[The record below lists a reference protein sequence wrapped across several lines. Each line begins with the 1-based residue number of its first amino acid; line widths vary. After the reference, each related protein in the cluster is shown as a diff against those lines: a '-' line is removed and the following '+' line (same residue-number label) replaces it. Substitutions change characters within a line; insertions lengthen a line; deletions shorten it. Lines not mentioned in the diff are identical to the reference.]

1 MWKKSFGG
9 ARALR
14 GGCAGVASCSQ
25 NGSYRLSWVFED
37 QATATAEST
46 ATGCG
51 RYYVD
56 SIMATGIDD
65 AGDAQQIVAL
75 CTAGWVTADATPGT
89 WSFSVQMLNSQGALI
104 ASGMPDKMK
113 TSPQAIAA
121 DGPQTQ
127 FSVVLMLAP
136 ACSDGIDNDGDGRST
151 WPIRAATA
159 IRTERTSETVP
170 RADEATALKLID
182 A

>member
-1 MWKKSFGG
+1 MWKKCSV
-9 ARALR
+9 ARAL
-14 GGCAGVASCSQ
+14 CAAAVLAVVGCSQ
-25 NGSYRLSWVFED
+25 NGSYRLSWIFVD
-37 QATATAEST
+37 PATATPEST

-51 RYYVD
+51 RFYVD

-104 ASGMPDKMK
+104 DSAMSDNMK
-113 TSPQAIAA
+113 TSAEPITA

-127 FSVVLMLAP
+127 FSVSL
-136 ACSDGIDNDGDGRST
+136 
-151 WPIRAATA
+151 WP
-159 IRTERTSETVP
+159 
-170 RADEATALKLID
+170 L
-182 A
+182 

>member
-1 MWKKSFGG
+1 MKSSVTLGLC
-9 ARALR
+9 AAALL
-14 GGCAGVASCSQ
+14 AVASCSQ
-25 NGSYRLSWVFED
+25 NGSYRLSWIFED
-37 QATATAEST
+37 QTTKTTETS

-89 WSFSVQMLNSQGALI
+89 WSFSVQMLDSQGALI
-104 ASGMPDKMK
+104 KSDPTVDMK
-113 TSPQAIAA
+113 TSAEPITS

-127 FSVVLMLAP
+127 FSVTLSPL
-136 ACSDGIDNDGDGRST
+136 
-151 WPIRAATA
+151 
-159 IRTERTSETVP
+159 
-170 RADEATALKLID
+170 
-182 A
+182 